1 LNHTR
6 CQGKDL
12 AKIGGPCNRFTAVA
26 SLKLNRKLRGHVQT
40 LHSDAK
46 VRRMNI
52 VQLTPGAGGMYCG
65 NCFHDNALV
74 AALRGLGH
82 EAIMLPLYLPVN
94 VDEDDQSAGQPI
106 FFGGVNVYLEQKSA
120 LYRNAPNWMRRLL
133 NSRRVLEWAAGRAV
147 KTRADEAGELLIS
160 MVRGENGNQ
169 NREITELINWLR
181 EQAKPDVI
189 CLSNALLIGM
199 VRRLKAELGAP
210 VVCLLQGEE
219 PYLDSLPEAQR
230 EPAWR
235 LLAERAA
242 DLDAWIA
249 PSRWNADCLT
259 KRLNLRPD
267 RVHVVHNGISLDGF
281 EVRSSRAETQNT
293 KAPVLGYFARMCK
306 DKGLDTL
313 VEAFIHLKN
322 RGNVPRLKLHIG
334 GGCGPGDEPFVKTLR
349 VRLAEAGYIGEVS
362 FSPNLSRP
370 DKLAFL
376 QSLSVFSV
384 PAMYGEA
391 FGLYLIEAMAAGVPV
406 VQPRHGG
413 FPEII
418 ASTGGGLLCEPNDAK
433 SLADGLEQLLQNPEQ
448 ARALGEAGRQAVS
461 EKFTA
466 EAMASRT
473 LGVFEAAISN
483 RKS

>member
-1 LNHTR
+1 
-6 CQGKDL
+6 
-12 AKIGGPCNRFTAVA
+12 
-26 SLKLNRKLRGHVQT
+26 
-40 LHSDAK
+40 
-46 VRRMNI
+46 MNI
-52 VQLTPGAGGMYCG
+52 VQLTPGAGGMFCG

-82 EAIMLPLYLPVN
+82 DALMLPLYLPIN

-120 LYRNAPNWMRRLL
+120 FFRNAPGWVHRLL
-133 NSRRVLEWAAGRAV
+133 NSRRLLDWAAGRAV

-160 MVRGENGNQ
+160 MLRGEAGNQ
-169 NREITELINWLR
+169 NREITELIAWLR
-181 EQAKPDVI
+181 EHQKPDVI

-199 VRRLKAELGAP
+199 ARRLRAELNVP

-230 EPAWR
+230 GPAWR
-235 LLAERAA
+235 LLAERAV
-242 DLDAWIA
+242 DVDAWIA

-259 KRLNLRPD
+259 ARLKLTPE

-281 EVRSSRAETQNT
+281 EVRTQKSEGRSQ
-293 KAPVLGYFARMCK
+293 KAPVLGFFARMCK

-334 GGCGPGDEPFVKTLR
+334 GGYGPGDEPFVKTLR
-349 VRLAEAGYIGEVS
+349 VRLAEAGFIGEVS
-362 FSPNLSRP
+362 FSPNLSRVE
-370 DKLAFL
+370 KLAFL
-376 QSLSVFSV
+376 QSLTVFSV
-384 PAMYGEA
+384 PATYGEA
-391 FGLYLIEAMAAGVPV
+391 FGLYVVEALAAGVPV

-418 ASTGGGLLCEPNDAK
+418 AATGGGVLCEPNDPK
-433 SLADGLEQLLQNPEQ
+433 SLADALEQLLLNPERAQ
-448 ARALGEAGRQAVS
+448 ALGEAGCNVVH
-461 EKFTA
+461 EHFTA
-466 EAMASRT
+466 EAMARYT
-473 LGVFEAAISN
+473 LAVFETAISS

>member
-1 LNHTR
+1 
-6 CQGKDL
+6 
-12 AKIGGPCNRFTAVA
+12 
-26 SLKLNRKLRGHVQT
+26 
-40 LHSDAK
+40 
-46 VRRMNI
+46 MNI

-82 EAIMLPLYLPVN
+82 DAIMLPLYLPIN
-94 VDEDDQSAGQPI
+94 VDDDDQSAGHPI

-120 LYRNAPNWMRRLL
+120 LYRNAPNWIRGLL
-133 NSRRVLEWAAGRAV
+133 NSRRVLVWAAGRAV

-160 MVRGENGNQ
+160 MLRGEMGNQ
-169 NREITELINWLR
+169 NREITEFISWLR
-181 EQAKPDVI
+181 EQQKPDVI

-199 VRRLKAELGAP
+199 VRRLKAEVGVP

-219 PYLDSLPEAQR
+219 PYLDSLPDAQR

-235 LLAERAA
+235 LLAERAV
-242 DLDAWIA
+242 DVDAWIA
-249 PSRWNADCLT
+249 PSRWNAECLT
-259 KRLNLRPD
+259 KRLNLPPE

-281 EVRSSRAETQNT
+281 EIRNSNSEIRST

-313 VEAFIHLKN
+313 VEAYIHLKN
-322 RGNVPRLKLHIG
+322 RGTVPRLKLHIG
-334 GGCGPGDEPFVKTLR
+334 GGCGPGDEPFVKSLR
-349 VRLAEAGYIGEVS
+349 VRLAEAGFIGEVS
-362 FSPNLSRP
+362 FSPNLSRAE
-370 DKLAFL
+370 KLAFL
-376 QSLSVFSV
+376 QSLTVFSV

-391 FGLYLIEAMAAGVPV
+391 FGLYLIEAMATGVPV
-406 VQPRHGG
+406 VQPRHGA

-418 ASTGGGLLCEPNDAK
+418 AATGGGLLCEPNDAK
-433 SLADGLEQLLQNPEQ
+433 SLADALEQLLSNPEQ
-448 ARALGEAGRQAVS
+448 ARAMGETGRQAVS

-466 EAMASRT
+466 EAMAQRT
-473 LGVFEAAISN
+473 LRVFETAVSN